1 MLLIIAA
8 KTRILWLFC
17 SLNKRVPLTTLQYFF
32 QILQREQKTPKTIRV
47 DEDGALARNYEFTKL
62 LIQQNLNMDTTGG
75 YASH

>member
-1 MLLIIAA
+1 
-8 KTRILWLFC
+8 
-17 SLNKRVPLTTLQYFF
+17 LTTLQYFF